1 MSMYK
6 TPVNPDELYH
16 YGVMGMHWG
25 IRRYQPYPDGSHKGR
40 EVGQAA
46 KVEKRKKKS
55 NAGKIE
61 KRKRLGKAVA
71 KGAAVAGVAAAGAFG
86 AAAGLSNAKRKS
98 NENEYLSQNIK
109 QGKGKADKSP
119 AEVISKETDKSVKE
133 ASSSARRMGDMSRKA
148 KQAQKNLEADARVK
162 TMSDDDLRRVINR
175 LNLEKQYKNLTAAD
189 IETGWDK
196 AADVLDV
203 VGGITGVAA
212 SAAIIASTLYGIK
225 TGRGIKVLK

>member
-6 TPVNPDELYH
+6 TPVSPDELYH

-98 NENEYLSQNIK
+98 GVYLDQNIK
-109 QGKGKADKSP
+109 QGKGKADASP
-119 AEVISKETDKSVKE
+119 AEIITKETDKSVNK
-133 ASSSARRMGDMSRKA
+133 ASESARRLSNMSKRSQAA
-148 KQAQKNLEADARVK
+148 KQRLEADAKVK
-162 TMSDDDLRRVINR
+162 RMSDDDLRQVINR
-175 LNLEKQYKNLTAAD
+175 LNLEKQYKSLTTAE
-189 IETGWDK
+189 IESGWDK

-212 SAAIIASTLYGIK
+212 SAAVIGATLYGIK
-225 TGRGIKVLK
+225 TGRGIRIVR